1 VTKDGVF
8 GGLFVLQDQQF
19 AILFLHLVM
28 FGDERWL
35 PLRYLMFVLLACL
48 TSVIG
53 NTWGYLAS
61 AAGGRAEYAF
71 AVFLLT
77 VFPFMIFNGCL
88 AALVA
93 LAAAE
98 YPDPVDVARLEDS

>member
-1 VTKDGVF
+1 
-8 GGLFVLQDQQF
+8 
-19 AILFLHLVM
+19 
-28 FGDERWL
+28 
-35 PLRYLMFVLLACL
+35 MFVLLACL

-88 AALVA
+88 AALAA
-93 LAAAE
+93 LAAW
-98 YPDPVDVARLEDS
+98 YPDAWRLTARIHDDNGGDSHLLQMD